1 MIAARYVGGS
11 ALFHIALVLCMVLPH
26 FFGTPAV
33 GLGDTRLVVQSTSH
47 AITLFEVADMST
59 GWVSADS
66 SSALV
71 EAIATPIIATEATEV
86 VATLDVVPLISK
98 PAKSRSTEHQKSTP
112 HSVRPSTHSAS
123 TPTRSLGSTQ
133 GSTTVSQMARPD
145 YAHNPKPD
153 YPIALRDRGISGVVW
168 FRVWVDAK
176 GHPQEIEVA
185 KGSGYRLFDEA
196 ALRAVQRW
204 RFIPAKDAQQ
214 RLASWVEFAVRF
226 VLSS

>member
-1 MIAARYVGGS
+1 MTTARYVAGS
-11 ALFHIALVLCMVLPH
+11 ALFHMMLVLCVALPH
-26 FFGTPAV
+26 LLRTQAM
-33 GLGDTRLVVQSTSH
+33 GLGDARVFDQSTSRV
-47 AITLFEVADMST
+47 IYIVEVPDDAA
-59 GWVSADS
+59 GWMPNDS
-66 SSALV
+66 GATPV
-71 EAIATPIIATEATEV
+71 EAVSTQFIEAEVTLEHDAPSVTPE
-86 VATLDVVPLISK
+86 P
-98 PAKSRSTEHQKSTP
+98 PAARTNEDHRPTP
-112 HSVRPSTHSAS
+112 HQLRPSSHSVS
-123 TPTRSLGSTQ
+123 IPTTPLANTQ
-133 GSTTVSQMARPD
+133 RSTTVSQMARPD

>member
-11 ALFHIALVLCMVLPH
+11 ALFHIALVLCMALPQL
-26 FFGTPAV
+26 FRTQAM
-33 GLGDTRLVVQSTSH
+33 GLGDTRLVVQSASH
-47 AITLFEVADMST
+47 AITLFEVADMPT
-59 GWVSADS
+59 GWISTDS
-66 SSALV
+66 SSTLV
-71 EAIATPIIATEATEV
+71 EALAIPIIATEVGA
-86 VATLDVVPLISK
+86 ALDVAPLTAE
-98 PAKSRSTEHQKSTP
+98 PAKARSTEHQKSTP

-123 TPTRSLGSTQ
+123 TSTRSLASTQ
-133 GSTTVSQMARPD
+133 GSATVSQMARPD

-176 GHPQEIEVA
+176 GNPQEIEVA

-204 RFIPAKDAQQ
+204 RFIPAQDAQQ